1 MKDPSCKISDVSAL
15 PGLIM
20 FSGFTN
26 QMSSISSWIGAKKA
40 GGPSEESSPQN
51 PEDEPV
57 VTEAA
62 ATSPGSF

>member
-1 MKDPSCKISDVSAL
+1 
-15 PGLIM
+15 M

-51 PEDEPV
+51 PEEPV

-62 ATSPGSF
+62 VATSPGFFLDNRVM

>member
-1 MKDPSCKISDVSAL
+1 
-15 PGLIM
+15 M

-26 QMSSISSWIGAKKA
+26 QMSSISSWIEAKKA

>member
-1 MKDPSCKISDVSAL
+1 
-15 PGLIM
+15 M

-51 PEDEPV
+51 PEEPV

-62 ATSPGSF
+62 ATSPGSLDNRIVINNE